1 MSLSIDAK
9 LNMISMLNLGVAN
22 GGRSGRV
29 LFMEQVMDALA
40 NQPTPHFSID
50 FIEPEPIDCR
60 T

>member
-1 MSLSIDAK
+1 
-9 LNMISMLNLGVAN
+9 MLDLGVAN

-29 LFMEQVMDALA
+29 LFMEKVMDALA
-40 NQPTPHFSID
+40 NQPMPHFSID